1 MLPYKIIATT
11 NGKRYDV
18 LKAKD
23 DSGRTTDFSHATTVR
38 SKLGHPPC

>member
-23 DSGRTTDFSHATTVR
+23 DPGWATDFTHASTVC